1 MRNDFDI
8 LLVYPRPSKDSPVKL
23 TTLSIL
29 FPGAY
34 FKSQGLRVAYFD
46 QRFDTEEEL
55 LALIK
60 RSREIGVS
68 AMTGYQSGQA
78 ADILIKAK
86 QIKPEIITGVGG
98 YHARICSNQV
108 AAELFVDKVW
118 TGKTYGEDL
127 FPYDEQT
134 KKFFERGDLQY
145 MTSRGCPFGCRFCAI
160 STASGPPNCLVSFLW
175 LTHIQLCKFLQRG
188 LYWVQMY
195 F

>member
-1 MRNDFDI
+1 
-8 LLVYPRPSKDSPVKL
+8 
-23 TTLSIL
+23 LSIL

-145 MTSRGCPFGCRFCAI
+145 MTSRGCPFGCRFCIAGGNYRSAGI
-160 STASGPPNCLVSFLW
+160 YKIRIILITRYQYTMNGEGN
-175 LTHIQLCKFLQRG
+175 RDG
-188 LYWVQMY
+188 
-195 F
+195 